1 MWRTTMP
8 FKVDREDIIDTMW
21 TKFTVEVERNGQ
33 GVTSEEF
40 MIPVWDADDFE
51 NKVNGYTD
59 IDFRGWKDKVGKKNA
74 RPGQ

>member
-8 FKVDREDIIDTMW
+8 FKVDREDIIDSMW

-33 GVTSEEF
+33 SITSEEF

-51 NKVNGYTD
+51 AKVAGYTD